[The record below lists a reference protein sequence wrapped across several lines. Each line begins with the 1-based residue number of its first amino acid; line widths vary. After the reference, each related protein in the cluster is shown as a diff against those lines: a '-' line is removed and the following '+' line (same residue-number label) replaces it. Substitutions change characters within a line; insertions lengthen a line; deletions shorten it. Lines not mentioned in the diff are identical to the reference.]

1 MFDHALDKPD
11 PTQYNFPMSTI
22 LERIR
27 NEAKALP
34 LDEREA
40 LLTVLDFD
48 LRGDQAGGGDE
59 SEVEAAWD
67 AEIGNRVAEIES
79 GKVTLLTHDQFMSVF
94 DEARAEIRSR
104 PKA

>member
-1 MFDHALDKPD
+1 
-11 PTQYNFPMSTI
+11 MSTI

-48 LRGDQAGGGDE
+48 LRGDQAVTGGGDE

>member
-1 MFDHALDKPD
+1 
-11 PTQYNFPMSTI
+11 MSTI

-48 LRGDQAGGGDE
+48 LRGDQAVTGSGDE